1 MHIYIY
7 ILTHTHAH
15 TRTHTHTNTHKSLSH
30 THQQLS
36 PPPFFSV
43 DDREQARHAEAARGI
58 DFILFYCKYFSNFFL
73 WEIGNKLDMAKQREV
88 SFEEADAFAKD
99 NALIYLEVPV
109 LGGGRRMLSLRLTQ
123 YLAKSRFQ
131 RKRDKMSKK
140 PFCERPTKFMTTS
153 RFVLKKKFKKM
164 CVCVRVRVCERI
176 YIYTER
182 ESRSLGEREKK
193 CT

>member
-1 MHIYIY
+1 
-7 ILTHTHAH
+7 
-15 TRTHTHTNTHKSLSH
+15 
-30 THQQLS
+30 
-36 PPPFFSV
+36 
-43 DDREQARHAEAARGI
+43 
-58 DFILFYCKYFSNFFL
+58 L

-99 NALIYLEVPV
+99 NALIYLEVPL

-140 PFCERPTKFMTTS
+140 PFCERPTKFMTPS
-153 RFVLKKKFKKM
+153 RFVFKKM
-164 CVCVRVRVCERI
+164 RVCVRVRVCERI

-193 CT
+193 CA